1 MRTPESSLVL
11 PRLPFR
17 CPEFLLLNRIE
28 GVLDIGMPVAMADNL
43 LVDQQVIAL
52 TKDVGQ
58 QPAVPI
64 PASRNGLDFQPDSL
78 GLIRGGKICPT

>member
-1 MRTPESSLVL
+1 MSVAL
-11 PRLPFR
+11 P
-17 CPEFLLLNRIE
+17 NY
-28 GVLDIGMPVAMADNL
+28 L

-78 GLIRGGKICPT
+78 VLEQAGREPAGLLAELLNGLAGVFGLGRVHAD